1 MNNGNVQ
8 NDILN
13 TFAYNFSNLNFDG
26 IANLM
31 EDNIK
36 YDGGNLT
43 KAEYLDCI
51 EVAFSFLKSENVHQ
65 LDVLNITCL
74 RCNQGLTGFVFV
86 CPVLRIY
93 YSFILEI
100 NDNKLT
106 DLIECSSFHVNCSDN
121 HNIKRYQRAL
131 VKPDDFKEN
140 YNDLPF

>member
-1 MNNGNVQ
+1 MKKEEPRHKLFSQ
-8 NDILN
+8 
-13 TFAYNFSNLNFDG
+13 FAHNFSNLNFDG

-31 EDNIK
+31 GDDIK

-43 KAEYLDCI
+43 KAEYLDCM
-51 EVAFSFLKSENVHQ
+51 EGAFRFLKGENVYQ

-86 CPVLRIY
+86 SPVLRMY

-100 NDNKLT
+100 KDNKLT
-106 DLIECSSFHVNCSDN
+106 DLIECSSFDVTCNANPD
-121 HNIKRYQRAL
+121 IYRYQRVL
-131 VKPDDFKEN
+131 VKPYDFKEN